1 MAADSVAADSMVA
14 ADVADSDGNEFSQK
28 GLTMPATSIRVLK
41 ASSWVSVLVMCA
53 GCIFFASQTA
63 LAQQKMPAKNSSPVT
78 QQPEGKAF
86 RTPAAAAAS
95 LYAAARRNDENEIL
109 VILGPG
115 AKQLVVWTSD
125 PNDRAEER
133 KIFADNY
140 DQMHRLVKEPDDTV
154 ALYVGAENWPL
165 PIPIVEYKGKWY
177 FDTSVGRQEV
187 LYRQIGRN
195 EMQALEVCHALID
208 AEKDYYAG
216 AHTYTAKFISD
227 GDSHDG
233 LYWKPSA
240 KGAKS
245 PIGPYLAHAGGG
257 VNAGNSQ
264 PYYGYYYRVVLKPD
278 SAGNGG
284 EYAVLAF
291 PAEYRSSGV
300 KTFFVAQD
308 GTAYEKDLGPK
319 TDDAAKQ
326 MTDSSPDSTWSKVE

>member
-1 MAADSVAADSMVA
+1 
-14 ADVADSDGNEFSQK
+14 
-28 GLTMPATSIRVLK
+28 
-41 ASSWVSVLVMCA
+41 MCA
-53 GCIFFASQTA
+53 SCIVFTSQTA
-63 LAQQKMPAKNSSPVT
+63 LAQQKAPAKNSPAVAE
-78 QQPEGKAF
+78 QPEGKAF

-125 PNDRAEER
+125 PNERAEER

-195 EMQALEVCHALID
+195 EMHSLEVCHALID
-208 AEKDYYAG
+208 AEKDYYSG
-216 AHTYTAKFISD
+216 AHKYTAKFISD

-233 LYWKPSA
+233 LYWKASA
-240 KGAKS
+240 TGEKS
-245 PIGPYLAHAGGG
+245 PIGQYLAHASVGGTT
-257 VNAGNSQ
+257 ASRE
-264 PYYGYYYRVVLKPD
+264 PYYGYYYRVVLKP
-278 SAGNGG
+278 SSSGNTT
-284 EYAVLAF
+284 EFVVLAF

-300 KTFFVAQD
+300 KTFFVTQD

-319 TDDAAKQ
+319 TDELAKQ
-326 MTDSSPDSTWSKVE
+326 MSASSPDSTWSKVE